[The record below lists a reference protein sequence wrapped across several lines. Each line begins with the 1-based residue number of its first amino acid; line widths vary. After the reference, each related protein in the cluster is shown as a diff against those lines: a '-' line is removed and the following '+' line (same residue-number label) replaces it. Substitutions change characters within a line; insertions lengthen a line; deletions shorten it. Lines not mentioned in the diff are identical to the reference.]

1 MIPFFSVQ
9 KDNSKFFISLNF
21 FFLPKKYKQF
31 DFRIK
36 ICICIV
42 ISKHFVHNK
51 YISIKF
57 AEKTAVSN
65 RNEFVWEYFRV
76 SILLQNL
83 LD

>member
-1 MIPFFSVQ
+1 MLFFFSVQ
-9 KDNSKFFISLNF
+9 KDNSKFFIKT
-21 FFLPKKYKQF
+21 FFLPKKYEQF

-36 ICICIV
+36 ICMCIV
-42 ISKHFVHNK
+42 TSKHFVHNK
-51 YISIKF
+51 YIYIKF